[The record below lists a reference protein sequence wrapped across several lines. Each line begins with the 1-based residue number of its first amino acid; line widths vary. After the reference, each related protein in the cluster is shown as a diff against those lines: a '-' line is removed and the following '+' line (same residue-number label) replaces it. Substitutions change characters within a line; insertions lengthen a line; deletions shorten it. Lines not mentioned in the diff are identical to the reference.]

1 MSLLLNDERE
11 WVTTLCYASQ
21 KGRRSARLDD
31 DLCLLHGNW
40 TSFVAYYD
48 TILLW
53 FLIINR
59 AMSGV
64 KIASMAFEIC
74 LTVMCY
80 QPQEAPVGQ

>member
-1 MSLLLNDERE
+1 M
-11 WVTTLCYASQ
+11 
-21 KGRRSARLDD
+21 
-31 DLCLLHGNW
+31 
-40 TSFVAYYD
+40 AYYD

-74 LTVMCY
+74 LIVMCY